1 MQKIITCIT
10 ECHKKK
16 KIVSLYCDPENPETH
31 LTGFIDAF
39 NDKNLIVQHISPS
52 GFYDGF
58 ILIQTDDIL
67 RIDVDGKY
75 ERKVE
80 CLYKHKLQS
89 HPELKKQ
96 DDLLSSLFN
105 HACENQLLLSIELQ
119 EGFLTGCIKDY
130 NGELLCMKLI
140 DRWGCSDGEAVVIS
154 SRIISIAVDTIS
166 EQDIRIVYEAN
177 NQNSLDNK

>member
-10 ECHKKK
+10 ECHKEK
-16 KIVSLYCDPENPETH
+16 KIVSVYCDTENPETH

-39 NDKNLIVQHISPS
+39 NDENLIMQHISPS
-52 GFYDGF
+52 GLYDGF
-58 ILIQTDDIL
+58 ILIQTDDML
-67 RIDVDGKY
+67 RIDVGGKY

-80 CLYKHKLQS
+80 YLYKHKLQS

-105 HACENQLLLSIELQ
+105 YACENQLFLSVELQ

-140 DRWGCSDGEAVVIS
+140 DKWGCNDGEAIVLKSKI
-154 SRIISIAVDTIS
+154 RSIAVDTIS
-166 EQDIRIVYEAN
+166 EQDIRIMYESN
-177 NQNSLDNK
+177 NQNSIVNK